1 MQNETEKIIEEYISR
16 APKQIKNIVAF
27 GEWRNRMNDFA
38 QKFSLEKTKTNS
50 LRNEIIFILIGM
62 EPKSDFVENIK
73 RELEIDSNMA
83 GWIAEDVNKNI
94 FSQVEK
100 EIDQMWASG
109 SADGEGE
116 PEQSEIKSTNKI
128 GQSFEEIIL
137 NQAKAMQ
144 PAKPADSR
152 IMNYESG
159 SMNGKVEPPNNLP
172 IEKDEQRVIHNY
184 IGDKDPY
191 REPTN

>member
-1 MQNETEKIIEEYISR
+1 MDYKDTIKERLNLLSSELKSFVLNENWRKDAENTGKKYNLNEEKY
-16 APKQIKNIVAF
+16 A
-27 GEWRNRMNDFA
+27 
-38 QKFSLEKTKTNS
+38 SLE
-50 LRNEIIFILIGM
+50 NEIFFVLLCF

-109 SADGEGE
+109 STDVERE
-116 PEQSEIKSTNKI
+116 TETSEEKNTNNI

-137 NQAKAMQ
+137 NQARAMQ
-144 PAKPADSR
+144 PAREA
-152 IMNYESG
+152 I
-159 SMNGKVEPPNNLP
+159 PPENLP
-172 IEKDEQRVIHNY
+172 IENSEPRAIHNY
-184 IGDKDPY
+184 IKNNDPY
-191 REPTN
+191 REPVE

>member
-1 MQNETEKIIEEYISR
+1 MDYKDTIKERLNILSSELKTFVLNENWRKDAESVGKKYNLSDEKY
-16 APKQIKNIVAF
+16 A
-27 GEWRNRMNDFA
+27 
-38 QKFSLEKTKTNS
+38 SLE
-50 LRNEIIFILIGM
+50 NEIFFVLLCF

-116 PEQSEIKSTNKI
+116 PEQSEIKSTNNI

-137 NQAKAMQ
+137 NQARAMQ
-144 PAKPADSR
+144 PAREAGAP
-152 IMNYESG
+152 E
-159 SMNGKVEPPNNLP
+159 NLP
-172 IEKDEQRVIHNY
+172 TETERKVIHNY
-184 IGDKDPY
+184 IGESDPY
-191 REPTN
+191 REPTE